1 MVQLASQERPVLLS
15 RIWPNLPFIMEMDQH
30 FKAGF
35 ATYLMLQLVHQE
47 VLSLDSREI
56 IQRVAKKPQN
66 VFTR

>member
-35 ATYLMLQLVHQE
+35 ATYLMLQLV
-47 VLSLDSREI
+47 LSLDSREI
-56 IQRVAKKPQN
+56 IQRIAKKPQN